1 MRNEGYVQKV
11 FQELHAQP
19 ELPLEEV
26 RTAAYVADE
35 LKEMGFSVS
44 TQVGGNGV
52 VGVFEFGG
60 SGLTLGLRCYMDAL
74 PITEATGV

>member
-11 FQELHAQP
+11 YQELHAQP

-52 VGVFEFGG
+52 VGVL
-60 SGLTLGLRCYMDAL
+60 SLAVQ
-74 PITEATGV
+74 A